1 MTPNPSG
8 RLLQLDFLRGVA
20 ILLVMGRHQPVYPSE
35 AGTSW
40 FRYFPAILSRF
51 GWTGVD
57 LFFVLSGF
65 LVGGLLFKEFNTQK
79 RMDIGRFLI
88 RRIFKIWPSYYAYL
102 AFLFVL
108 MTVTHELG
116 DMKSLTVKMLPQLA
130 HLQNYLGMVR
140 THTWSLAIEEHFY
153 LALPVVLLWASRTQP
168 RPFAFV
174 PLIALTLAVGCFLW
188 RLYLCLTGVP
198 YTNTGYMV
206 THLRVD
212 SLFFGVFL
220 AFLHHCRP
228 DRLEPIIRRR
238 TILLV
243 AGLLLL
249 CPMLFLTK
257 ETCLF
262 VPSFGLTEIY
272 LGYACILLAV
282 VHTPLGEGW
291 LGSFL
296 NSCPARIVAWI
307 GCFSYSIY
315 LWHLDLGRD
324 PVRWLVTQGFLLHL
338 PSELRWCLAMLL
350 FVCLASLVGAVLGS
364 LIEMPAL
371 TLRNRLF
378 PAHAD
383 ALTNAT
389 IISATHTEGSNS

>member
-1 MTPNPSG
+1 M
-8 RLLQLDFLRGVA
+8 A
-20 ILLVMGRHQPVYPSE
+20 ILLVMGRHQPVYPNE
-35 AGTSW
+35 AGSSW
-40 FRYFPAILSRF
+40 FRFFPAILSRF

-79 RMDIGRFLI
+79 KMDIGRFLI

-108 MTVTHELG
+108 MTVTGELG
-116 DMKSLTVKMLPQLA
+116 DMKSLTIKMLPQLS

-153 LALPVVLLWASRTQP
+153 LALPVVLLCASRSRP
-168 RPFAFV
+168 RPFASV
-174 PLIALTLAVGCFLW
+174 PLIAITLAISCLVW
-188 RLYLCLTGVP
+188 RLYLFFSGVP
-198 YTNTGYMV
+198 YGNDHYLFP

-212 SLFFGVFL
+212 SLFFGVLL
-220 AFLHHCRP
+220 AFLHHCRA
-228 DRLEPIIRRR
+228 DILEPIIPHRKA
-238 TILLV
+238 LLA

-249 CPMLFLTK
+249 CPILFLAK
-257 ETCLF
+257 ETCAF
-262 VPSFGLTEIY
+262 VPTIGLTEIY
-272 LGYACILLAV
+272 VGYGCILLAV

-296 NSCPARIVAWI
+296 NSRPARIVAWI

-324 PVRWLVTQGFLLHL
+324 PVRWLMSRGFLFHL
-338 PSELRWCLAMLL
+338 PPELRWCFAMLL
-350 FVCLASLVGAVLGS
+350 FVCLASCAGALLGS

-371 TLRNRLF
+371 ALRNRLF
-378 PAHAD
+378 PARAD
-383 ALTNAT
+383 ALPNAT
-389 IISATHTEGSNS
+389 IVSATRAKGPNS

>member
-1 MTPNPSG
+1 M
-8 RLLQLDFLRGVA
+8 
-20 ILLVMGRHQPVYPSE
+20 
-35 AGTSW
+35 
-40 FRYFPAILSRF
+40 
-51 GWTGVD
+51 
-57 LFFVLSGF
+57 LSGF

-79 RMDIGRFLI
+79 KMDIGRFLI

-116 DMKSLTVKMLPQLA
+116 DMKSLTIKMLPQLS

-153 LALPVVLLWASRTQP
+153 LALPVALLWASRSRP
-168 RPFAFV
+168 RPFASV
-174 PLIALTLAVGCFLW
+174 PLIAVALAIGCLAW
-188 RLYLCLTGVP
+188 RLHLLFSGVP
-198 YTNTGYMV
+198 YSNDHYMFP
-206 THLRVD
+206 THLRMD
-212 SLFFGVFL
+212 GLFFGVLL
-220 AFLHHCRP
+220 AFLHHCRA
-228 DRLEPIIRRR
+228 DILEPIIRHRE
-238 TILLV
+238 ILLV

-249 CPMLFLTK
+249 CPMFVLAK
-257 ETCLF
+257 ETCAF
-262 VPSFGLTEIY
+262 VPTIGLTEVY
-272 LGYACILLAV
+272 LAYGCILLAV

-296 NSCPARIVAWI
+296 NSHPARIVAWI

-324 PVRWLVTQGFLLHL
+324 PVRWLMSQGFLFRL
-338 PSELRWCLAMLL
+338 PPELRWCLGMFL
-350 FVCLASLVGAVLGS
+350 FVCLASLVGALLGS

-371 TLRNRLF
+371 ALRNRLF

-389 IISATHTEGSNS
+389 IISATHTEGPNS

>member
-1 MTPNPSG
+1 M
-8 RLLQLDFLRGVA
+8 A

-35 AGTSW
+35 AGSSW

-102 AFLFVL
+102 AFLFAL

-116 DMKSLTVKMLPQLA
+116 DLKSLTVRMLPQLS

-153 LALPVVLLWASRTQP
+153 LALPVALLWASRSQP
-168 RPFAFV
+168 RPFAAV
-174 PLIALTLAVGCFLW
+174 PLIAVALAIGCLLW
-188 RLYLCLTGVP
+188 RLHLYSSGVP
-198 YTNTGYMV
+198 YSNDRYLFL

-220 AFLHHCRP
+220 AFLHHCRASV
-228 DRLEPIIRRR
+228 LEPIIRHR
-238 TILLV
+238 TTVLWI
-243 AGLLLL
+243 GLLLL
-249 CPMLFLTK
+249 SPMLVLQK
-257 ETCLF
+257 ETCAF
-262 VPSFGLTEIY
+262 VPTVGLTELY
-272 LGYACILLAV
+272 LGYACVLLAI
-282 VHTPLGEGW
+282 VHTPLGKGW

-296 NSCPARIVAWI
+296 NSRPASIVAWI

-324 PVRWLVTQGFLLHL
+324 PVRWLMSQGFLFHL
-338 PSELRWCLAMLL
+338 PPELRWCLAMLL
-350 FVCLASLVGAVLGS
+350 FVCLASLVGALLGS

-383 ALTNAT
+383 ALTRAT
-389 IISATHTEGSNS
+389 IISATRSEGSNS